1 MDSDRPFDVPTG
13 LHFDTDHHLWVEPS
27 GNSTRVRVGIDAIG
41 LESLGELAYIALQPV
56 GTRCGR
62 GGSVGTLE
70 AAKMTSNIVAPV
82 SGTLARRNEEVL
94 RDPLRVNRSPY
105 EEGWLFE
112 IDATDWEAESRRLV
126 TGAAAAEWARR
137 EAERFEA
144 ESRAD

>member
-1 MDSDRPFDVPTG
+1 MDSDRSFDVPTDR
-13 LHFDTDHHLWVEPS
+13 HFDCDHHLWVQPN
-27 GNSTRVRVGIDAIG
+27 GDSTRVRVGIDSIG

-56 GTRCGR
+56 GTRCER